1 MKRFCLAFLLACL
14 CTSAWSQEKTSSF
27 EIMGEVQ
34 QYTYREPHMDHPIK
48 ISGPMMGASLM
59 YTQHNIGQG
68 GFVSGELRYMEG
80 RTDYDG
86 YLDIPTHPVYKFD
99 DIGDYYVEGRLIYGQ
114 NLQLDQVWTLSPYY
128 GLGYRRL
135 RDHGDK
141 DPLGYFRQSEYYYMP
156 LGAYLQVKWDG
167 GYIRFNG
174 EADYL
179 LQGEQYS
186 GRNGGV
192 TNTQREGYGLRGSVR
207 IGFGGSTSVF
217 VEPFYRYWH
226 LQDSD
231 VVSGLVEPHNS
242 TREYGIKAGFTF

>member
-1 MKRFCLAFLLACL
+1 MKRFCLVLLLACL
-14 CTSAWSQEKTSSF
+14 CTAAWSQEKTSSF

-68 GFVSGELRYMEG
+68 GFVAGELRYMEG

-86 YLDIPTHPVYKFD
+86 YLWNGDVYTFD
-99 DIGDYYVEGRLIYGQ
+99 DIGDYYVEGRLVYGTK
-114 NLQLDQVWTLSPYY
+114 LQLSSQWELSPYY

-141 DPLGYFRQSEYYYMP
+141 DPSGYFRQSEYYYMP
-156 LGAYLQVKWDG
+156 LGAFLQIKWDG

-179 LQGEQYS
+179 LQGEQYT
-186 GRNGGV
+186 GLYGGV
-192 TNTQREGYGLRGSVR
+192 NNTQREGYGLRGSVR
-207 IGFGGSTSVF
+207 LGIGNNASLFI
-217 VEPFYRYWH
+217 EPFYRYWH

-231 VVSGLVEPHNS
+231 VNGGLVEPHNS
-242 TREYGIKAGFTF
+242 TREYGCKVGVAF